1 MNILNYT
8 PYIDIIDLRSIIRI
22 NKIRIMFNILKEDKF

>member
-8 PYIDIIDLRSIIRI
+8 PYIDLRSIIRI